1 MDTWKADT
9 RFDTYGYFDLL
20 SLYRGSSYIQMRL
33 DNLMESIKEYIDER
47 VVVEDN
53 LTVVQSELVYA
64 SDPERKALEAQIAAL
79 EKDLNTYKAV
89 VGNWTYEKD
98 TSKPEEDTIKLI
110 EGNET
115 GRLTIFYEFFS
126 EFLTKYE
133 NTDEKI
139 EIDKED
145 SIYYKY
151 KELQKDKNDFWFELK
166 RDYGEY
172 LYEGFYENTI
182 EVNSWNLLLQAL
194 KTIKYHQTPSEEY
207 SLTYID
213 GSQIL
218 GKEIELIKVGDY
230 IKIRSE
236 KLGLVESESNEIQVT
251 AISRSLRD
259 FSNIQLTVNQTRRT
273 DSIIENLISGL
284 NK

>member
-1 MDTWKADT
+1 MLF
-9 RFDTYGYFDLL
+9 R
-20 SLYRGSSYIQMRL
+20 S
-33 DNLMESIKEYIDER
+33 
-47 VVVEDN
+47 
-53 LTVVQSELVYA
+53 
-64 SDPERKALEAQIAAL
+64 ALK
-79 EKDLNTYKAV
+79 KDLNAYKAV
-89 VGNWTYEKD
+89 VGNWTYE
-98 TSKPEEDTIKLI
+98 EDTNSLI

-126 EFLTKYE
+126 KFLTEYKA
-133 NTDEKI
+133 TGDKI
-139 EIDKED
+139 IIDKID

-151 KELQKDKNDFWFELK
+151 KKLQKDKNDFWFELK
-166 RDYGEY
+166 KDYGQY
-172 LYEGFYENTI
+172 LYEGFYENEI
-182 EVNSWNLLLQAL
+182 EVSSWSLLLQAL
-194 KTIKYHQTPSEEY
+194 KIIKYHQTPSEEY